1 MKKTIILIML
11 LINVFLLSS
20 CYQPPE
26 LDETGFNYDM
36 QSGGAIAARCKSKT
50 YNINEPIVFDLY
62 IGYDKD
68 RYYPLGKTEIDSYY
82 TVCYALYFGSVGYIE
97 KFQQIPSYTNKDKVY
112 EQITD
117 FKEIPGFIREVT
129 LEEYDSE
136 EYYVEIPQG
145 KRKVFN
151 HSEEV
156 TIPREF
162 IGEYSYGNQDLYLYL
177 VFIGNHKE
185 VGYIMLTVLRLK
197 IHVHFVDSETI
208 RLWLDLY

>member
-1 MKKTIILIML
+1 MKKTMILIML

-50 YNINEPIVFDLY
+50 YNINEPIVFDLFF
-62 IGYDKD
+62 GYEKHCDIYK
-68 RYYPLGKTEIDSYY
+68 RHLGEMVEPVS
-82 TVCYALYFGSVGYIE
+82 YALYLGPYGFIDR
-97 KFQQIPSYTNKDKVY
+97 FQQLPTYYNKDKVY

-162 IGEYSYGNQDLYLYL
+162 IGEYPYGNQDLYLYL

-208 RLWLDLY
+208 RLCLDLY

>member
-26 LDETGFNYDM
+26 LHEIGFNYDM

-50 YNINEPIVFDLY
+50 YNINEPIVFDLFF
-62 IGYDKD
+62 GYEKHCDIYK
-68 RYYPLGKTEIDSYY
+68 RHLGEMLEPVS
-82 TVCYALYFGSVGYIE
+82 YALYLGSYGFIDR
-97 KFQQIPSYTNKDKVY
+97 FQQLPTNYNKDKVY

-136 EYYVEIPQG
+136 EYYVEMPQG

-151 HSEEV
+151 HSEEI

-162 IGEYSYGNQDLYLYL
+162 IGEYPYGNPDFYLYL

-185 VGYIMLTVLRLK
+185 VGYIMLTVHDLQ
-197 IHVHFVDSETI
+197 IDVHFVDSETF
-208 RLWLDLY
+208 RLWFN